1 MQKNVFEMYSVKDTV
16 ADNFLE
22 PLFVNNEDQA
32 KRWFASNIKNI
43 QLWKENAEQFEL
55 YRIGEW
61 DGNKGVITGKGLKP
75 GTAEGKFV
83 CKGSDLIG

>member
-1 MQKNVFEMYSVKDTV
+1 MNKNIYEMYAVKDTV
-16 ADNFLE
+16 AENFLE
-22 PLFVNNEDQA
+22 PLFVDNEAQA

-43 QLWKENAEQFEL
+43 PLWRENAEQFEL